1 MGRFVGHRV
10 LGIAFAVF
18 GPPAC
23 SADLTVEAPLAPHA
37 CGASTGPH
45 AHDYVVVGSGA
56 GGGPLAARLAR
67 AGCRVLL
74 LEAGADVGGR
84 LEYQVPAMHA
94 LSTEHEATAWSFFVG
109 HHADPSIDRE
119 DSKYTDAGI
128 LYPRGS
134 ALGGSTA
141 VNALVTIRPSPS
153 DWNRLAQITG
163 EAGFRAAN
171 MDGYYGRVREW
182 LDVELPSPEL
192 AASDAKISD
201 YLMAAAT
208 AFANDEGAPTID
220 GLPENTRG
228 AGALHSLLAHDVN
241 DALAD
246 GETTGLFRL
255 PLATSAGK
263 RNGTREFLVD
273 TAAEGYPLEIR
284 TGAFVTR
291 VLFERLSAPTA
302 VGVEYHRGAKLYG
315 ASIGARGASEGV
327 EVAYANNEVILAAGA
342 FNSPQLLMLSG
353 VGDPEHLAAHS
364 IDVVAARPG
373 VGRNL
378 QDRNE
383 VAVVTEFDEAID
395 TVAPCSLGEAEEDDP
410 CLEAWTEGQGVYRTT
425 GFLGTVLKR
434 STPDVA
440 LADLQVFGSPGDA
453 RGYYPGY
460 SNDALAR
467 DDRFSWLVLKAHT
480 ENRDGRVSL
489 VSRDPFTRPD
499 IRFNYFDEANP
510 LADPDL
516 KAVVEGVK
524 FVREII
530 EEMRDDYDEDDL
542 VEIWPGPEVS
552 TDEAIGEWVRR
563 ETWGHHA
570 SCSNKM
576 GLVDDPMAVVDPSFR
591 VIGVDRLR
599 VVDASVFPE
608 IPGTFIAVPTF
619 MLSERAA
626 DVILEGL

>member
-1 MGRFVGHRV
+1 MTGC
-10 LGIAFAVF
+10 A
-18 GPPAC
+18 P
-23 SADLTVEAPLAPHA
+23 DLAVEASTSPLP
-37 CGASTGPH
+37 CDASAGPH
-45 AHDYVVVGSGA
+45 PHDYVVVGSGA
-56 GGGPLAARLAR
+56 GGGPVAARLAR

-74 LEAGADVGGR
+74 LEAGSDVGGR

-109 HHADPSIDRE
+109 HHADPAIDRE
-119 DSKYTDAGI
+119 DSKSTDAGI

-153 DWNRLAQITG
+153 DWNRLAELTQD
-163 EAGFRAAN
+163 AGFRAVP
-171 MDGYYGRVREW
+171 MDRYYARVREW

-192 AASDAKISD
+192 AAADPKISD

-208 AFANDEGAPTID
+208 AFAEDEGAPTID
-220 GLPENTRG
+220 GLPEDTRG
-228 AGALHSLLAHDVN
+228 AGALHSLLAHDIN

-255 PLATSAGK
+255 PLATKAGR
-263 RNGTREFLVD
+263 RNGTRERLVD
-273 TAAEGYPLEIR
+273 TAAAGYPLEIR

-291 VLFERLSAPTA
+291 VLFESLATPTA
-302 VGVEYHRGAKLYG
+302 VGVEYHVGHKLYA

-327 EVAYANNEVILAAGA
+327 QVAYANREVILAAGA

-353 VGDPEHLAAHS
+353 VGDPEHLDAMG

-383 VAVVTEFDEAID
+383 VAVVTEFDEPID
-395 TVAPCSLGEAEEDDP
+395 TVAPCDLGASRADDP
-410 CLEAWTEGQGVYRTT
+410 CLAAWAEGHGVYQTT

-434 STPDVA
+434 SSPDVA
-440 LADLQVFGSPGDA
+440 LADLQVFATPGDA

-460 SNDALAR
+460 SNDALAQ

-480 ENRDGRVSL
+480 ENRDGRVRL
-489 VSRDPFTRPD
+489 VSSDPFVRPD
-499 IRFNYFDEANP
+499 IRFNYFDESDP

-516 KAVVEGVK
+516 AAIVEGVK
-524 FVREII
+524 FVRSII
-530 EEMRDDYDEDDL
+530 DVMREAYDEDAL

-552 TDEAIGEWVRR
+552 TDRAIAEWARR

-576 GLVDDPMAVVDPSFR
+576 GLADDPMAVVDPAFR